1 MMKCKYCG
9 HEMPDGML
17 RCENCGQDVRI
28 VPDYNPLDDVLEAQV
43 KGSMDGTSTPLD
55 DYEYKAEVSHSD
67 RRRRNAGSTTSGRR
81 TSTGKNGANQT
92 ERERRRRQAERRKAL
107 RRKRRRMVL
116 GILFVFL
123 ILSGVLL
130 YVLYQNSYAGQ
141 VKKGNKAAL
150 EQNFDE
156 AIAYYQRAIEKN
168 PERPEAYTGLA
179 KIYILESDEQKAEDL
194 FLNAVEK
201 YPQNTE
207 LYDAAIKFYISIGE
221 EMKVSE
227 LLEDAENSVR
237 GELKEYI
244 SNVPEFSLDDSKTYD
259 DVQQLTLTSSGKEI
273 YYTDDGTDPTVETG
287 KKYTEPLQIGE
298 GETTIKAISVNDA
311 GIPSLAE
318 SRTYEVKFPIEDAPA
333 VSPSTGQYDTA
344 MKITIN
350 VPEGYTAYYTMGAED
365 VEDPSTSSTMYTEP
379 IEMPEGT
386 TIFKAILVNAKGRS
400 SAVTTRNYEL
410 IYE

>member
-1 MMKCKYCG
+1 M
-9 HEMPDGML
+9 
-17 RCENCGQDVRI
+17 
-28 VPDYNPLDDVLEAQV
+28 
-43 KGSMDGTSTPLD
+43 
-55 DYEYKAEVSHSD
+55 
-67 RRRRNAGSTTSGRR
+67 
-81 TSTGKNGANQT
+81 
-92 ERERRRRQAERRKAL
+92 
-107 RRKRRRMVL
+107 
-116 GILFVFL
+116 
-123 ILSGVLL
+123 
-130 YVLYQNSYAGQ
+130 
-141 VKKGNKAAL
+141 
-150 EQNFDE
+150 
-156 AIAYYQRAIEKN
+156 
-168 PERPEAYTGLA
+168 
-179 KIYILESDEQKAEDL
+179 
-194 FLNAVEK
+194 
-201 YPQNTE
+201 
-207 LYDAAIKFYISIGE
+207 YDAAIQFYISIGE